1 MERLQEALSRAR
13 ERRESGATVPA
24 SGEAQSEMARR
35 PASRASPEASVDV
48 WRRLP
53 PFEPNERLLKAN
65 RVVAYF
71 GGREA
76 APFDMMRTKI
86 LQQVRTN
93 GWRRIVVTSP
103 TAQCGKTTITVN
115 LGFSLARNTD
125 LRVLVVE
132 LDLRR
137 PELASLL
144 GIRDRLAFV
153 RYLSGED
160 SAAQH
165 MIGHGDNLAFAAS
178 TAPSANPSELL
189 QSTQARKQLEALE
202 QEFSPDLVLYDM
214 PPVLASDDT
223 LGFLE
228 FADAALIVAAAEQSS
243 VDDIDVT
250 EGEIAAVTNV
260 LGVVLNK
267 TRYTGRSA
275 AYEGAYY

>member
-13 ERRESGATVPA
+13 ERRESVARGRDAGSA
-24 SGEAQSEMARR
+24 EGEARR
-35 PASRASPEASVDV
+35 PASTSTLEASVDL

-53 PFEPNERLLKAN
+53 SFEPDERLLKAN

-76 APFDMMRTKI
+76 GPFDMMRTKI

-137 PELASLL
+137 PELANLL
-144 GIRDRLAFV
+144 GIRDRLAFM

-160 SAAQH
+160 RAAQH
-165 MIGHGDNLAFAAS
+165 MIGHGDNLAFAANA
-178 TAPSANPSELL
+178 APASNPSELL

-202 QEFSPDLVLYDM
+202 HEFAPDLVLYDM

-223 LGFLE
+223 LGFLA

-250 EGEIAAVTNV
+250 EGEISGVTNV

-267 TRYTGRSA
+267 TRYTLGNA
-275 AYEGAYY
+275 GYEGTYY